1 MGNAYKQVLITSD
14 RGRAFLRPGED
25 LRRIGE
31 RFHGGSVIISARPLM
46 DLFADSGYPKS
57 LTFPRAKNRTNN
69 EGRTRILSGHSR
81 DTTLVS
87 TRRPSCKCN
96 ATGGG
101 EEFSKGCKLQTLK
114 VWVDFSRLAY
124 CNVVPYFRLI
134 SVLCEDRCVRSPPN
148 NLIAD

>member
-1 MGNAYKQVLITSD
+1 MRLAGNAYEQVLITSD

-31 RFHGGSVIISARPLM
+31 RFPGGSVIISARPLV
-46 DLFADSGYPKS
+46 DLFADSRQPRS
-57 LTFPRAKNRTNN
+57 LTFPRAKKRSNN
-69 EGRTRILSGHSR
+69 EGRTRILSGYPR

-101 EEFSKGCKLQTLK
+101 GGISKGSKLQILK
-114 VWVDFSRLAY
+114 VWVDFLEVSIL
-124 CNVVPYFRLI
+124 
-134 SVLCEDRCVRSPPN
+134 
-148 NLIAD
+148 